1 MRSVAFYI
9 IFICFTSTV
18 AAQQYII
25 DSLQKKLKDHSRQ
38 DTVTLNNLIDLSFYY
53 KDINPKKGI
62 ETANEA
68 IQLSE
73 KIKDK
78 KRLATAYNYAGV
90 NYTAQGNDSTALI
103 FFDKSLTIRKQLNDQ
118 KGIASVIHNMG
129 MSYFNLSD
137 YGKALDY
144 QKKAFEILK
153 SIDNKTGMA
162 ITLNSIGVVY
172 LFLSDYPK
180 ALDNYFDA
188 LRIYEQSDDEKN
200 MATAFINIGL
210 VYKHLGNYN
219 KSLEYQMKAL
229 EISKKMD
236 DWYNVQNELGNLGET
251 YDDMKNQ
258 KMALSYFQQAMVIN
272 EKLENNR
279 GIASNLINTG
289 IVYNDMRNY
298 DSSIFFLNKAL
309 KLYNQ
314 LNDKYGMSNALSYIS
329 NSYLKASDPVLFKN
343 GISAVSRYAKAIELQ
358 KQGLQM
364 AHEIGNLSTESDA
377 WQNLSD
383 IYINQKDF
391 AKAFDAYKK
400 HIAIR
405 DSILGNEKKN
415 EITRLAMQYD
425 FDKKEAASK
434 AEADK
439 KQTIANAEIKRQ
451 VLVKNLIMAGA
462 AMLIIASVLIFIF
475 YKRKRDAE
483 EQRKEAEYKAEV
495 ADTEMKALRA
505 QMNPHFIFNS
515 LNSIGDYISKHD
527 VKTANYYLGKFAKMM
542 RLILENSEHTQVSLA
557 DDLKALELY
566 MQLEALRLNDKFDYE
581 IKVDDEID
589 KENTMVPPLILQPFV
604 ENSIWHGIAQNEG
617 KGKILIEIKK
627 EDEMINYMVE
637 DNGVGLKNGLTNS
650 AIGNS
655 KKSLGMKITRSR
667 IEMMNK
673 IKKTKGS
680 VELFDIARGTRV
692 EVKLPLAL
700 NF

>member
-1 MRSVAFYI
+1 MRRVAFYI
-9 IFICFTSTV
+9 IFICFTCTA
-18 AAQQYII
+18 AAQQSII
-25 DSLQKKLKDHSRQ
+25 DSLQKKLKDHPQQ
-38 DTVTLNNLIDLSFYY
+38 DTITLNNLNDLSFYY

-62 ETANEA
+62 EIANEA
-68 IQLSE
+68 IQLSQ
-73 KIKDK
+73 KIKDE
-78 KRLATAYNYAGV
+78 KRLATSYNYSGV
-90 NYTAQGNDSTALI
+90 DYTAQGNDSTALL
-103 FFDKSLTIRKQLNDQ
+103 FFKKSLAIRKQLDDR

-144 QKKAFEILK
+144 QKEAFEILK
-153 SIDNKTGMA
+153 SINNKTGMA

-188 LRIYEQSDDEKN
+188 LHIYEQSDDEKN
-200 MATAFINIGL
+200 MAIAFINIGL
-210 VYKHLGNYN
+210 VYKHLANYN
-219 KSLEYQMKAL
+219 KSLEFQMKAL
-229 EISKKMD
+229 GISKKMD
-236 DWYNVQNELGNLGET
+236 DLYNVQNELGNLGET
-251 YDDMKNQ
+251 YDDMGNR
-258 KMALSYFQQAMVIN
+258 KMALSYFQQAMIIN

-289 IVYNDMRNY
+289 IVYNGMGNY

-309 KLYNQ
+309 KLYRQ

-329 NSYLKASDPVLFKN
+329 NSYLKAPEHVLFQN
-343 GISAVSRYAKAIELQ
+343 GIRPVSRYAKAIDLQ
-358 KQGLQM
+358 QQGLQM

-405 DSILGNEKKN
+405 DSISGNEKKN
-415 EITRLAMQYD
+415 EITRLVMQYD

-451 VLVKNLIMAGA
+451 VLVKNVITAGA
-462 AMLIIASVLIFIF
+462 VILIIASVLIFVF

-483 EQRKEAEYKAEV
+483 EQGKEAKYKAEV
-495 ADTEMKALRA
+495 ADTEMKALRT

-515 LNSIGDYISKHD
+515 LNSISDYISKHD

-542 RLILENSEHTQVSLA
+542 RMILENSEHTQVSLA

-581 IKVDDEID
+581 IKVDEEID

-627 EDEMINYMVE
+627 EDEMINCMVE
-637 DNGVGLKNGLTNS
+637 DNGVGRLANKETT
-650 AIGNS
+650 NS

-680 VELFDIARGTRV
+680 VELFDITRGTRV

>member
-1 MRSVAFYI
+1 MRTVAFYI
-9 IFICFTSTV
+9 IFISFTATV
-18 AAQQYII
+18 TAQQTII
-25 DSLQKKLKDHSRQ
+25 DSLQKKLKEHTQQ
-38 DTVTLNNLIDLSFYY
+38 DTITLNNLIDLSFYY
-53 KDINPKKGI
+53 KDTNPKKGI
-62 ETANEA
+62 ETANKA
-68 IQLSE
+68 IQLSQ
-73 KIKDK
+73 KINDE

-90 NYTAQGNDSTALI
+90 NYTAQANDSTALI
-103 FFDKSLTIRKQLNDQ
+103 FFDKSLTIRKKINDQ
-118 KGIASVIHNMG
+118 KGIASVLHNIG

-144 QKKAFEILK
+144 QKEAFEILK
-153 SIDNKTGMA
+153 SINNKTGMA

-188 LRIYEQSDDEKN
+188 LQIYEESADEKN
-200 MATAFINIGL
+200 MAVAFINIGL

-229 EISKKMD
+229 DISKKMD

-251 YDDMKNQ
+251 YDDMGNK
-258 KMALSYFQQAMVIN
+258 KKALSYFQQAMIIN
-272 EKLENNR
+272 EKLGNNR
-279 GIASNLINTG
+279 GIASNLINAG
-289 IVYNDMRNY
+289 IVYNGMENY
-298 DSSIFFLNKAL
+298 DSAIFFLNHAL
-309 KLYNQ
+309 KLYRK

-329 NSYLKASDPVLFKN
+329 NSYLKAPNRVLNRN
-343 GISAVSRYAKAIELQ
+343 GISVVSRYAKAIELQ
-358 KQGLQM
+358 QQGLQM
-364 AHEIGNLSTESDA
+364 AHQIGNLSTESDA

-383 IYINQKDF
+383 IYIDQKDF

-415 EITRLAMQYD
+415 EITRLVMQYD
-425 FDKKEAASK
+425 FDKKEAATK
-434 AEADK
+434 AESDK
-439 KQTIANAEIKRQ
+439 RQTIANAEIKRQ
-451 VLVKNLIMAGA
+451 VLVKNLIITGA
-462 AMLIIASVLIFIF
+462 TMLIISSILIFIF

-515 LNSIGDYISKHD
+515 LNSIGDYISRHD

-542 RLILENSEHTQVSLA
+542 RMILENSEHTQVSLA

-566 MQLEALRLNDKFDYE
+566 MQLEALRLNNKFDYE
-581 IKVDDEID
+581 IKVDEEID
-589 KENTMVPPLILQPFV
+589 QENTMVPPLILQPFV

-627 EDEMINYMVE
+627 EDKMIHCMVE
-637 DNGVGLKNGLTNS
+637 DNGVGRLTNKETS
-650 AIGNS
+650 NE
-655 KKSLGMKITRSR
+655 KKSLGMKITKSR
-667 IEMMNK
+667 IERMNK

>member
-1 MRSVAFYI
+1 MKALAFFSCF
-9 IFICFTSTV
+9 IFIYCAAS
-18 AAQQYII
+18 AQQSII
-25 DSLQKKLKDHSRQ
+25 DSLQKKLKEHTQQ
-38 DTVTLNNLIDLSFYY
+38 DTITLNNLVDLAFYY

-68 IQLSE
+68 ILLAQ
-73 KIKDK
+73 KIKDE
-78 KRLATAYNYAGV
+78 KRLATAYNYTGV
-90 NYTAQGNDSTALI
+90 NYTAGGNDSTALI

-118 KGIASVIHNMG
+118 KGIASTLHNIG

-137 YGKALDY
+137 YRKALDY
-144 QKKAFEILK
+144 QKEAFEILK
-153 SIDNKTGMA
+153 SLNNKTGMA

-188 LRIYEQSDDEKN
+188 LQIYEQSQDEKN
-200 MATAFINIGL
+200 KAIAFINIGL

-219 KSLEYQMKAL
+219 KSLEYQNKAL
-229 EISKKMD
+229 DISKKMD
-236 DWYNVQNELGNLGET
+236 DLYNVQNELGNLGET
-251 YDDMKNQ
+251 YDDIGNRKN
-258 KMALSYFQQAMVIN
+258 ALSYFQQAMIIN
-272 EKLENNR
+272 EKLANNR

-289 IVYNDMRNY
+289 IVYNGMGKY
-298 DSSIFFLNKAL
+298 DSAIFFLNSAFR
-309 KLYNQ
+309 LYRQ

-329 NSYLKASDPVLFKN
+329 NSYLKAPEDVLSEN
-343 GISAVSRYAKAIELQ
+343 GIRPVSRYAKAIELQ
-358 KQGLQM
+358 QQGLQM
-364 AHEIGNLSTESDA
+364 AHKIGNLSTESDG

-383 IYINQKDF
+383 IYIDQKDF
-391 AKAFDAYKK
+391 TKALEAYKK

-415 EITRLAMQYD
+415 EITRLVMQYD

-451 VLVKNLIMAGA
+451 VLVKNLITAGA
-462 AMLIIASVLIFIF
+462 AMLIIASILIFIF

-483 EQRKEAEYKAEV
+483 ELRKEAEYKAEV

-515 LNSIGDYISKHD
+515 LNSIGDYISSHD

-542 RLILENSEHTQVSLA
+542 RMILENSEHTQVSLA

-566 MQLEALRLNDKFDYE
+566 MQLEALRLNGQFDYE
-581 IKVDDEID
+581 IKVDDDID
-589 KENTMVPPLILQPFV
+589 QENTMVPPLILQPFV

-617 KGKILIEIKK
+617 MGKILIEIKK
-627 EDEMINYMVE
+627 EDEMINCMVE
-637 DNGVGLKNGLTNS
+637 DNG
-650 AIGNS
+650 IGRLANKENRS
-655 KKSLGMKITRSR
+655 EKKSLGMKITRSR

-680 VELFDIARGTRV
+680 VELFDIASGTRV

>member
-1 MRSVAFYI
+1 
-9 IFICFTSTV
+9 
-18 AAQQYII
+18 
-25 DSLQKKLKDHSRQ
+25 
-38 DTVTLNNLIDLSFYY
+38 
-53 KDINPKKGI
+53 
-62 ETANEA
+62 
-68 IQLSE
+68 
-73 KIKDK
+73 
-78 KRLATAYNYAGV
+78 
-90 NYTAQGNDSTALI
+90 
-103 FFDKSLTIRKQLNDQ
+103 
-118 KGIASVIHNMG
+118 
-129 MSYFNLSD
+129 
-137 YGKALDY
+137 
-144 QKKAFEILK
+144 
-153 SIDNKTGMA
+153 
-162 ITLNSIGVVY
+162 
-172 LFLSDYPK
+172 
-180 ALDNYFDA
+180 
-188 LRIYEQSDDEKN
+188 

-251 YDDMKNQ
+251 YDDMKNP

-309 KLYNQ
+309 KLYHQ

-557 DDLKALELY
+557 DDLRALELY

>member
-1 MRSVAFYI
+1 
-9 IFICFTSTV
+9 
-18 AAQQYII
+18 
-25 DSLQKKLKDHSRQ
+25 
-38 DTVTLNNLIDLSFYY
+38 
-53 KDINPKKGI
+53 
-62 ETANEA
+62 
-68 IQLSE
+68 
-73 KIKDK
+73 
-78 KRLATAYNYAGV
+78 
-90 NYTAQGNDSTALI
+90 
-103 FFDKSLTIRKQLNDQ
+103 
-118 KGIASVIHNMG
+118 
-129 MSYFNLSD
+129 
-137 YGKALDY
+137 
-144 QKKAFEILK
+144 
-153 SIDNKTGMA
+153 
-162 ITLNSIGVVY
+162 
-172 LFLSDYPK
+172 
-180 ALDNYFDA
+180 
-188 LRIYEQSDDEKN
+188 
-200 MATAFINIGL
+200 
-210 VYKHLGNYN
+210 
-219 KSLEYQMKAL
+219 
-229 EISKKMD
+229 
-236 DWYNVQNELGNLGET
+236 
-251 YDDMKNQ
+251 
-258 KMALSYFQQAMVIN
+258 
-272 EKLENNR
+272 
-279 GIASNLINTG
+279 
-289 IVYNDMRNY
+289 
-298 DSSIFFLNKAL
+298 
-309 KLYNQ
+309 
-314 LNDKYGMSNALSYIS
+314 
-329 NSYLKASDPVLFKN
+329 
-343 GISAVSRYAKAIELQ
+343 
-358 KQGLQM
+358 
-364 AHEIGNLSTESDA
+364 
-377 WQNLSD
+377 
-383 IYINQKDF
+383 
-391 AKAFDAYKK
+391 
-400 HIAIR
+400 
-405 DSILGNEKKN
+405 LGNEKKN

-557 DDLKALELY
+557 DDLRALELY